1 MSAAAQRD
9 ETPAQATGTDG
20 APALRQLAAER
31 LAAHRNRRAANRT
44 PEPAAAEPSAPGID
58 ARITQAAVRLQARR
72 DAAQAKGP
80 RPNVRDAVR
89 ARYQQSPSYQEFLA
103 AEAERALQKARAEAE
118 VAARNAIAV
127 AEAQRLLLEEIEQWN
142 QPPAPLFVV
151 EPAASQ
157 NTSESEPPAA
167 TPRVRRPRA
176 ADSVPH
182 DPVTPADLKIQPF
195 AALAPAPTVAAPAL
209 PRAAHFDYE
218 ELAELDQE
226 IAFRLAPEFEDHIV
240 ETQPIQAN
248 IIEFPRQLVASRKAR
263 PRLAEG
269 PLREDGTPEPQLRI
283 FEVEPEQVSIE
294 PTFVAE
300 AAPAWQ
306 SMLLAPEPV
315 LDAHTAAY
323 AAAYNASAEHFDAAR
338 NIAVQTAQQL
348 YAAPIGRR
356 VMAMAVDAVCVA
368 AGLVAFVTL
377 SAKLCG
383 PSLRLLPLPQLAAVA
398 AIALAIFVVLYHG
411 LFFTLNEATP
421 GMVYARL
428 GLCTFADANPS
439 RRAIRRRLLA
449 TAVAVCPLGLG
460 MLWIALDPDKLGWHD
475 RISRMYPRAY

>member
-72 DAAQAKGP
+72 DAAQANGA

-118 VAARNAIAV
+118 VAARNAVAV

-151 EPAASQ
+151 EPGTSQ
-157 NTSESEPPAA
+157 STSESEPPAV
-167 TPRVRRPRA
+167 TTRVRRPRA
-176 ADSVPH
+176 AETGHH

-195 AALAPAPTVAAPAL
+195 AALAPAPTLAAPAQT
-209 PRAAHFDYE
+209 RAAHFDYE

-315 LDAHTAAY
+315 LDAHTTAY
-323 AAAYNASAEHFDAAR
+323 QHTDQHFDAAR

-356 VMAMAVDAVCVA
+356 VMAMAVDTVCVA

-383 PSLRLLPLPQLAAVA
+383 PSLRLLPLPQLAAAA